1 MPSTTDAGRRTD
13 APHLDPRAG
22 HRYNPCIP
30 ERNPVSAQLRR
41 HSSNDPRL
49 IFFQAFLKRP
59 REVAS
64 IVPSSRFL
72 MRRAVRTAHLESAR
86 VVVELGPGTGGTTRA
101 LLRGMADEARLV
113 AIEINP
119 RLVRTIEATIRDPRL
134 TVHHGSAAD
143 IAPILEHHDLG
154 AADVILSGIPF
165 STMDRATGIAILQ
178 AAHDALA
185 PGGRFVAYQM
195 RDRVEQLARRVFG
208 PGTVQTELRNVP
220 PMRVYCWRKPVLDL

>member
-1 MPSTTDAGRRTD
+1 
-13 APHLDPRAG
+13 
-22 HRYNPCIP
+22 
-30 ERNPVSAQLRR
+30 VSAARLRR
-41 HSSNDPRL
+41 EPSHDPRL

-101 LLRGMADEARLV
+101 LLRGMTSDARLV
-113 AIEINP
+113 AIEIN
-119 RLVRTIEATIRDPRL
+119 RRFARTIEATIRDPRL
-134 TVHHGSAAD
+134 IVHHGSAVD
-143 IAPILEHHDLG
+143 VGQILEQHGLP

-165 STMDRATGIAILQ
+165 STMERQLGIEILQ

-195 RDRVEQLARRVFG
+195 RDRVEQLGRQVFG
-208 PGTVQTELRNVP
+208 YGTVQTELRNVP
-220 PMRVYCWRKPVLDL
+220 PMRVYCWRKVAPAL